1 MLYIYTVNNNK
12 RDIMN
17 IDINNYRAVID
28 EINDAMTK
36 SEKVE
41 IINKYGLNCAP
52 QTQGYG
58 AGCL

>member
-1 MLYIYTVNNNK
+1 
-12 RDIMN
+12 MN
-17 IDINNYRAVID
+17 INVENYRAVID

-52 QTQGYG
+52 NFRFIVTSPKGIQ
-58 AGCL
+58 